1 MSEDEDEDEGRKTDV
16 PHQHGQTSVVALGQR
31 RQSRWKLI
39 CRRKPRAEKL
49 PATSPKGELVAD
61 LTQHGQ
67 QFVLCK
73 GGRGGL
79 GNRNF
84 ATAARQTP
92 RFAQP
97 GEPGEEGDFLFELR
111 IMAEVG
117 LVGYPNAGKSTLL
130 TAISKARPKVAPYPF
145 TTLHPQI
152 GIVEYADWHRLTV
165 CDVPGLIEGA
175 HQNVGLGHAFLRHI
189 ERCKIIV
196 LLLDMAGT
204 DNRAPWDDYKQL
216 LKELELYD
224 PALLERPRLVVANK
238 MDEPVAEENLKQ
250 FKKKI
255 RKVSLLPISAAFD
268 QGIEK
273 FKQTIREAVEKRRSE
288 FVAVDV
294 SDRLTIMQ
302 SRWQMRLLR
311 RLLQFKKPHHAV
323 AVLEQFH
330 LLPGRDNVQRVAFGV
345 AEHKSSAGREQLR
358 QDGIV
363 QQLLR
368 KGGGAAA
375 DVFFSVRRV
384 GQDQIEL
391 PSAVGQLAQDGKDIL
406 RADFQNVA
414 ITGRLRVAADEF
426 GVPVRFLNAKGRGRA
441 AAQTLQAQRAGTGKQ
456 LQHPRAGDPRAQAVE
471 DRLLDQVGRRADVES
486 LGNLENPPS
495 RVAAGDAHC
504 QYFGGTSYTSRTLKS
519 ILKFG
524 ARVTRPS
531 DLNHLKIS
539 ARNCFMASH
548 ERLSAFSL

>member
-1 MSEDEDEDEGRKTDV
+1 MIRSASGGQAREIDLSKEDAGEFSADNSE
-16 PHQHGQTSVVALGQR
+16 
-31 RQSRWKLI
+31 
-39 CRRKPRAEKL
+39 
-49 PATSPKGELVAD
+49 KGELVAD
-61 LTQHGQ
+61 LTENGQ

-175 HQNVGLGHAFLRHI
+175 HKNVGLGHAFLRHI

-216 LKELELYD
+216 LNELELYD
-224 PALLERPRLVVANK
+224 PALLEKPRLVVANK
-238 MDEPVAEENLKQ
+238 MDEAVAEKNLKQ

-255 RKVSLLPISAAFD
+255 KKVSLLPISAAFD

-273 FKQTIREAVEKRRSE
+273 FRKTIREAV
-288 FVAVDV
+288 
-294 SDRLTIMQ
+294 
-302 SRWQMRLLR
+302 
-311 RLLQFKKPHHAV
+311 KKA
-323 AVLEQFH
+323 
-330 LLPGRDNVQRVAFGV
+330 
-345 AEHKSSAGREQLR
+345 SS
-358 QDGIV
+358 
-363 QQLLR
+363 
-368 KGGGAAA
+368 
-375 DVFFSVRRV
+375 
-384 GQDQIEL
+384 
-391 PSAVGQLAQDGKDIL
+391 
-406 RADFQNVA
+406 
-414 ITGRLRVAADEF
+414 T
-426 GVPVRFLNAKGRGRA
+426 
-441 AAQTLQAQRAGTGKQ
+441 
-456 LQHPRAGDPRAQAVE
+456 
-471 DRLLDQVGRRADVES
+471 
-486 LGNLENPPS
+486 
-495 RVAAGDAHC
+495 
-504 QYFGGTSYTSRTLKS
+504 
-519 ILKFG
+519 
-524 ARVTRPS
+524 
-531 DLNHLKIS
+531 
-539 ARNCFMASH
+539 
-548 ERLSAFSL
+548 